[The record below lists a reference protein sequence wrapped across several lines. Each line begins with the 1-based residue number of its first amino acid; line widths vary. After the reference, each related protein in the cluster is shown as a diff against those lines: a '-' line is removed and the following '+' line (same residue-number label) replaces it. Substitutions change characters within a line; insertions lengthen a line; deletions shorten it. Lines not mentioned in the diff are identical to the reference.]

1 MDVLLLHPPATKPAE
16 PPLGVAILLG
26 HLRAQGL
33 EADAID
39 ANLAAYLHLLEPARL
54 SAAAGPAAKTRLK
67 RAVRHAQGSLTLLRA
82 SAAVES
88 FARYSTAARYLND
101 ALSAHRGTT
110 GAELTLGD
118 YVQEGLS
125 EFSPDDLE
133 RLSRGEAKTLFFGYF
148 RDVLVPQI
156 EEQRPRLIA
165 LSITFR
171 NQVLPAFELAGM
183 LRRALP
189 GTLLVGGGGMFGSW
203 RQTLRKLSLRFGAF
217 DRVVFGPGEAPLT
230 ALARGTAAAD
240 YFLEDDVECGFAPD
254 FSFAALGD
262 YLSPE
267 KVLPVS
273 ATRGCYWRH
282 CLFCPDGVA
291 PSHSYRCA
299 PPAQFPLLLGEL
311 GRQHGVRHFH
321 VTDNAIPMNVLHQ
334 LAKPAAA
341 AGGFAWHGFVR
352 FEKALLDE
360 AFVSG
365 LARSGCTL
373 LQLGLESGSQRVLD
387 RLKKGTQLGQVSRIL
402 ENLARAGIA
411 AYVYIMLGTPGE
423 TLEDARLTLRFL
435 EEHAHRIGFL
445 NLAIMNLPRDT
456 RLLDDKALHGISS
469 SKLLE
474 ESEPLGLY
482 QSFEPAEGFGRAEA
496 RRFLMVSLLGSAA
509 IRGIAARTPPFF
521 TSNHAFLFGENSK
534 RREEFGRPAPGLA
547 GAPES
552 D

>member
-125 EFSPDDLE
+125 EFSPTDLE
-133 RLSRGEAKTLFFGYF
+133 RLSRGEASTLFAGYF
-148 RDVLVPQI
+148 RDVLVPHVVGLG
-156 EEQRPRLIA
+156 PRLIA

-189 GTLLVGGGGMFGSW
+189 RSLIIGGGGMFGSW
-203 RQTLRKLSLRFGAF
+203 RQTLLRLGLRLSAF
-217 DRVVFGPGEAPLT
+217 DRVVFGPGEAPLA
-230 ALARGTAAAD
+230 ALAAGTAAAD
-240 YFLEDDVECGFAPD
+240 YFLEDSAECAFAPD
-254 FSFAALGD
+254 FSFAPLGD
-262 YLSPE
+262 YLSPFR
-267 KVLPVS
+267 VLPVS
-273 ATRGCYWRH
+273 ASRGCYWRR

-299 PPAQFPLLLGEL
+299 PPAEFPQLLAHLSQ
-311 GRQHGVRHFH
+311 QHQARHFH

-334 LAKPAAA
+334 LAKPDAAA
-341 AGGFAWHGFVR
+341 SGFEWHGFVR

-360 AFVSG
+360 AFVKG
-365 LARSGCTL
+365 LARSGCTM

-387 RLKKGTQLGQVSRIL
+387 RLCKGTRLDEVSRIL
-402 ENLARAGIA
+402 ANLAHAGISP
-411 AYVYIMLGTPGE
+411 YVYIMLGTPGE
-423 TLEDARLTLRFL
+423 TREDAQLTQAFL
-435 EEHAHRIGFL
+435 EAHAAQIGFL
-445 NLAIMNLPRDT
+445 NLAIMNLPRDAA
-456 RLLDDKALHGISS
+456 LLDEPERHGISGS
-469 SKLLE
+469 ALLE
-474 ESEPLGLY
+474 EDEPLGLY
-482 QSFEPAEGFGRAEA
+482 HSFEPAGGWGRAEA
-496 RRFLMVSLLGSAA
+496 RRFLKEQLLGSAA
-509 IRGIAARTPPFF
+509 IREIVARTPPFF
-521 TSNHAFLFGENSK
+521 TSNHAFLFAEK
-534 RREEFGRPAPGLA
+534 PK
-547 GAPES
+547 
-552 D
+552 